1 MSVKLMTRIDR
12 VKEILKE
19 MTEEEKLELIR
30 LCNINDNQKIDDYF
44 NKLSNNHH
52 CPYCNSNKIKKNGKA
67 LGEYPQ
73 FKCNNCGKN
82 YSTKTNTIFY
92 YTHKSIKLWKKYI
105 ELFSQGLALRKIVVE
120 LDNKISLPTAFYWR
134 HKIIKVLSN
143 NNNNDT
149 LNGIIEADETYIQE
163 SQKGSRNIKGRVA
176 RKRGF
181 SSENRLVG
189 LSHNKVCILTAI
201 DRNKTTFG
209 KPVCYGKVSKEDVEI
224 LQTRLQKDSILI
236 TDGDKSYQVLNN
248 VKLKQLK
255 QGKVENKIYHLNN
268 INNYHSKFKQFM
280 SRFNGVATKYLDFYV
295 NYYQNIRQ
303 KLDLFNQLF
312 QINSYYRICDIRNK
326 RICFE
331 NPLTSI

>member
-19 MTEEEKLELIR
+19 MTEEERLELIR
-30 LCNINDNQKIDDYF
+30 LCNINDSQKIDDCF

-52 CPYCNSNKIKKNGKA
+52 CPYCNSDKIKKNGKA
-67 LGEYPQ
+67 LGKYPQ

-163 SQKGSRNIKGRVA
+163 SQKGSRKVKGRDA
-176 RKRGF
+176 RKRG
-181 SSENRLVG
+181 
-189 LSHNKVCILTAI
+189 
-201 DRNKTTFG
+201 
-209 KPVCYGKVSKEDVEI
+209 Y
-224 LQTRLQKDSILI
+224 
-236 TDGDKSYQVLNN
+236 
-248 VKLKQLK
+248 
-255 QGKVENKIYHLNN
+255 
-268 INNYHSKFKQFM
+268 
-280 SRFNGVATKYLDFYV
+280 SRK
-295 NYYQNIRQ
+295 
-303 KLDLFNQLF
+303 
-312 QINSYYRICDIRNK
+312 
-326 RICFE
+326 
-331 NPLTSI
+331 